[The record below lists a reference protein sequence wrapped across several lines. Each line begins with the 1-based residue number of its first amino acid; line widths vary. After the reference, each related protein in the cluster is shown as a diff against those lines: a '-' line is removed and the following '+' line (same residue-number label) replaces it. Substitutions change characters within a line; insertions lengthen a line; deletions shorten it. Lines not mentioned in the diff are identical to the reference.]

1 MKYTDNKGVL
11 VQHIHFSY
19 NKVSVTLPV
28 YSRVHMTV
36 AVIIQPVKQR
46 SHTTYQL
53 SVKAQQLVHQTDILR
68 LKRDTIV
75 TAYTGYILVTIRFFN
90 PLLYPYT
97 WCI

>member
-1 MKYTDNKGVL
+1 
-11 VQHIHFSY
+11 
-19 NKVSVTLPV
+19 
-28 YSRVHMTV
+28 MTV

-53 SVKAQQLVHQTDILR
+53 SVKAQQLVHHTDILR
-68 LKRDTIV
+68 LKRGTIV
-75 TAYTGYILVTIRFFN
+75 TAYSGYILVTIRFFN